1 MHPATLERAGY
12 WFLAADVPY
21 DRIVA
26 TRFRHV
32 WAGNG

>member
-26 TRFRHV
+26 TRFRRL